1 MPPRDHL
8 QGIQSSYDVIVVGS
22 GLGGMTAANQLA
34 KMGHKVLLLE
44 HHYQLGGLASFFKRR
59 GKRVFDISLHGF
71 PHGMKKSCLRYWS
84 KEIADDIVQVKGIR
98 FENPQYRLKTDFD
111 RKDFTR
117 LLVEHFKIQKQTVDS
132 FYEELAGMNFSDDN
146 PMTTAEL
153 FEKYFPGRNDV
164 VRFLMEPITYANG
177 STPDDPAISY
187 GIVFNNF
194 MRKGCWIYQG
204 GTDKLV
210 RLMREE
216 MERNGVD
223 VRIMADVKQ
232 VIVEGGEVRGVV
244 VNDKEVRARCVVS
257 NANLLQTIHQLVGD
271 EHFSA
276 DFMRQVEAVRL
287 NNSSTQVYIGL
298 ADGVT
303 IPDIGDLLFTSSHPT
318 YCPEALLAQPATSR
332 TFSVYY
338 PSIRP
343 GITPERTALV
353 SSTNAWWE
361 DWVFEDDA
369 AYEQQK
375 DALIKDT
382 IDCLEENYLPGIRD
396 KIEWTEASTP
406 RTFKRYTRHW
416 GGASF
421 GTKFEGLP
429 VSMNLQEQ
437 IPGLFHAGSVGII
450 MSGWLGTMNY
460 GRIQSD
466 KVHHYLTAGSG
477 AAVAR

>member
-1 MPPRDHL
+1 MAPRDHL
-8 QGIQSSYDVIVVGS
+8 KGVESLYDVIVIGS
-22 GLGGMTAANQLA
+22 GLGGMTVANLLG
-34 KMGHKVLLLE
+34 KMGHSVLLLE

-59 GKRVFDISLHGF
+59 GKRIFDISLHGF
-71 PHGMKKSCLRYWS
+71 PYGMVKSCRRYWT

-98 FENPQYRLKTDFD
+98 FENPQYRLKTDFH
-111 RKDFTR
+111 RQDFTR
-117 LLVEHFKIQKQTVDS
+117 LLDEHFKIPRATTDRFFEALGNMSFADDDS
-132 FYEELAGMNFSDDN
+132 
-146 PMTTAEL
+146 MTTAEL

-194 MRKGCWIYQG
+194 MRKGCWIYRG
-204 GTDKLV
+204 GSDKLL
-210 RLMREE
+210 RLMRAE
-216 MERNGVD
+216 MDKNGVD
-223 VRIMADVKQ
+223 TRIMADVKK
-232 VIVEGGEVRGVV
+232 ILVEKGKVVGVL
-244 VNDKEVRARCVVS
+244 VNDREIRARCVVS
-257 NANLLQTIHQLVGD
+257 NANLLQTVHQLVGD
-271 EHFSA
+271 EEFDSA
-276 DFMRQVEAVRL
+276 FIEKVNAVRL
-287 NNSSTQVYIGL
+287 NNSSTQVYMGL
-298 ADGVT
+298 ADGVE

-318 YCPEALLAQPATSR
+318 YCPKALLAQPATSR

-343 GITPERTALV
+343 DVTPARTAIV

-361 DWVFEDDA
+361 DWVFEDEA
-369 AYEQQK
+369 GYQK
-375 DALIKDT
+375 QKQSLIDET

-396 KIEWTEASTP
+396 KIEWAEAATP

-429 VSMNLQEQ
+429 ISMNLQQE
-437 IPGLFHAGSVGII
+437 IGGLFHAGSVGII

-460 GRIQSD
+460 GRIQSE
-466 KVHHYLTAGSG
+466 KVNQYLIG
-477 AAVAR
+477 ASQPAKSQ